1 MQVLKYPP
9 FTSPV
14 TVIVVPIISW
24 GSRSEGAAAYID
36 VVNLVDTPKD
46 GANALTLVDT
56 SRPTRSNTFW
66 IANEDFIV

>member
-1 MQVLKYPP
+1 MQLLKYPP

-14 TVIVVPIISW
+14 TVIVVPMISW

-36 VVNLVDTPKD
+36 VVNLVVEVDTPKD

-56 SRPTRSNTFW
+56 SSTTRSNTF
-66 IANEDFIV
+66 